1 MGYTID
7 AAGNIIQTSNTGAVG
22 SNFIPNVYE
31 QPIGA
36 LNSVGRQ
43 MYTENEDGTVT
54 APTYSLT
61 SNTPTF
67 DIGSMASIYGT
78 KYMPMFEWVS
88 QKQTGSVTFDPQE
101 GSIGSDEIQDQIEE
115 FTNEMGMT
123 PQEALK
129 KQQEEMLKAEVK
141 GTVGLLASNLGQNLG
156 RAVAAGGGPS
166 DLKVSSLWDAGK
178 EGPTARVLPKA
189 ELADIQAATNRQDA
203 LQAAIADIKNDK
215 KLTNVEIDTQTKA
228 LEAKSLAEATPRTA
242 SWGGNIK
249 DRSSALFPGEGEMTA
264 AGKATLYGSAG
275 AGGAAFLTGLISGDS
290 PIEAARTGLKVG
302 AATYIGTAL
311 LGPLGGLI
319 GGILGG
325 RVICNELMR
334 QGVMTREHVVLDY
347 RFTRDYLTPTHVKGY
362 HVWAVWMVKQM
373 RNGRMVK
380 LWAHVAGHRAN
391 EIAHIYGKRDK
402 PDYLGK
408 VYRKILEPICWSI
421 GLFCKQTDWSI
432 LYKTKEI

>member
-7 AAGNIIQTSNTGAVG
+7 AAGNIIQTSNTGVVG

-141 GTVGLLASNLGQNLG
+141 ATVGAVASNVGQNLG
-156 RAVAAGGGPS
+156 RAVAAGGGPG
-166 DLKVSSLWDAGK
+166 DLTLSSMWSAGK
-178 EGPTARVLPKA
+178 EGPTSVPKTTA
-189 ELADIQAATNRQDA
+189 QLSDIKAATDAQDA
-203 LQAAIADIKNDK
+203 LKAGIADINNK
-215 KLTNVEIDTQTKA
+215 KISNVQKDIEIKA
-228 LEAKSLAEATPRTA
+228 LQAKSPAPVATA
-242 SWGGNIK
+242 SWGSNIK
-249 DRSSALFPGEGEMTA
+249 DRFDPTSA
-264 AGKATLYGSAG
+264 AGKSTLYSAYG
-275 AGGAAFLTGLISGDS
+275 AGGATFLTGLLSGDS
-290 PIEAARTGLKVG
+290 AIDAAKQGLKVG

-373 RNGRMVK
+373 RKGRMVK

>member
-7 AAGNIIQTSNTGAVG
+7 AAGNIIQTSNTGVVG
-22 SNFIPNVYE
+22 SNFIPNIYE

-141 GTVGLLASNLGQNLG
+141 STVGLVASNVGQNLG
-156 RAVAAGGGPS
+156 RAVAAGGGVG
-166 DLKVSSLWDAGK
+166 DLTLSSMWSAGK
-178 EGPTARVLPKA
+178 EGPTAQVLPELKLQDLQA
-189 ELADIQAATNRQDA
+189 REDYTAGLADIK
-203 LQAAIADIKNDK
+203 ADKT
-215 KLTNVEIDTQTKA
+215 LSNVEKTAQSRDLKA
-228 LEAKSLAEATPRTA
+228 GFNEAGQQA
-242 SWGGNIK
+242 SWGSNIA
-249 DRSSALFPGEGEMTA
+249 DRSSALFPGEKGMTA
-264 AGKATLYGSAG
+264 AGKSTLYSSYGV
-275 AGGAAFLTGLISGDS
+275 GGATFLTELISGESAID
-290 PIEAARTGLKVG
+290 AARQGLKVG
-302 AATYIGTAL
+302 AAHYIGTAL
-311 LGPLGGLI
+311 LGPI
-319 GGILGG
+319 GGIIGSILGG

>member
-7 AAGNIIQTSNTGAVG
+7 AAGNIIQTSNTGVVG
-22 SNFIPNVYE
+22 SNFIPNIYE

-141 GTVGLLASNLGQNLG
+141 STVGLVASNVGQNLG
-156 RAVAAGGGPS
+156 RAVAAGGGVG
-166 DLKVSSLWDAGK
+166 DLKLSSMWSAGK
-178 EGPTARVLPKA
+178 EGPTAQVLP
-189 ELADIQAATNRQDA
+189 ELKLQD
-203 LQAAIADIKNDK
+203 LQAQQDYDAALKTINSSKTLNDTE
-215 KLTNVEIDTQTKA
+215 KLAQSRELKA
-228 LEAKSLAEATPRTA
+228 GFNEAGRQA
-242 SWGGNIK
+242 SWGSNIA
-249 DRSSALFPGEGEMTA
+249 DRSSALFPGEKGMTA
-264 AGKATLYGSAG
+264 AGKSTLYSSYGV
-275 AGGAAFLTGLISGDS
+275 GGATFLTELISGESAID
-290 PIEAARTGLKVG
+290 AARQGLKVG
-302 AATYIGTAL
+302 AAHYIGTAL
-311 LGPLGGLI
+311 LGPI
-319 GGILGG
+319 GGIIGSILGG

-373 RNGRMVK
+373 RKGRMVK

>member
-7 AAGNIIQTSNTGAVG
+7 AAGNIIQTSNTGVVG

-115 FTNEMGMT
+115 FTNEMGMS

-141 GTVGLLASNLGQNLG
+141 ATVGAVASNVGQNLG
-156 RAVAAGGGPS
+156 RAVAAGGGPG
-166 DLKVSSLWDAGK
+166 DLTLSSMWSAGK
-178 EGPTARVLPKA
+178 EGPTSVPKTTA
-189 ELADIQAATNRQDA
+189 QLSDIKAATDAQDA
-203 LQAAIADIKNDK
+203 LKAGIADINNK
-215 KLTNVEIDTQTKA
+215 KISNVQKDIEIKA
-228 LEAKSLAEATPRTA
+228 LQAKSPAPVATA
-242 SWGGNIK
+242 SWGSNIK
-249 DRSSALFPGEGEMTA
+249 DRFDPTSA
-264 AGKATLYGSAG
+264 AGKSTLYSAYG
-275 AGGAAFLTGLISGDS
+275 AGGATFLTGLLSGDS
-290 PIEAARTGLKVG
+290 AIDAAKQGLKVG

>member
-7 AAGNIIQTSNTGAVG
+7 AAGNIIQTSNTGVVG

-123 PQEALK
+123 PEEALK

-141 GTVGLLASNLGQNLG
+141 STVGLVASNVGQNLG
-156 RAVAAGGGPS
+156 RAVAAGGGVG
-166 DLKVSSLWDAGK
+166 DLKLSSMWSAGK
-178 EGPTARVLPKA
+178 EGPTAQVLP
-189 ELADIQAATNRQDA
+189 ELKLQD
-203 LQAAIADIKNDK
+203 LQAQQDYDAALKTINSSKTLNDTEKLAQSRELKDWRSVVADR
-215 KLTNVEIDTQTKA
+215 Q
-228 LEAKSLAEATPRTA
+228 A
-242 SWGGNIK
+242 SWGSNIA
-249 DRSSALFPGEGEMTA
+249 DRGSAVTSMFGKGEMTA

>member
-7 AAGNIIQTSNTGAVG
+7 AAGNIIQTSNTGVVG

-141 GTVGLLASNLGQNLG
+141 STVGLVASNVGQNLG
-156 RAVAAGGGPS
+156 RAVAAGGGVG
-166 DLKVSSLWDAGK
+166 DLKLSSMWSAGK
-178 EGPTARVLPKA
+178 EGPTAQVLP
-189 ELADIQAATNRQDA
+189 ELKLQD
-203 LQAAIADIKNDK
+203 LQAQQDYDAALKTINSSKTLNDTE
-215 KLTNVEIDTQTKA
+215 KLAQSRELKA
-228 LEAKSLAEATPRTA
+228 GFNEAGRQA
-242 SWGGNIK
+242 SWGSNIA
-249 DRSSALFPGEGEMTA
+249 DRSSALFPGEGGMTA
-264 AGKATLYGSAG
+264 AGKSTLYSSYGV
-275 AGGAAFLTGLISGDS
+275 GGATFLTELISGESAID
-290 PIEAARTGLKVG
+290 AARQGLKVG
-302 AATYIGTAL
+302 AAHYIGTAI
-311 LGPLGGLI
+311 LGPI
-319 GGILGG
+319 GGIIGSILGG

-373 RNGRMVK
+373 RKGRMVK

>member
-7 AAGNIIQTSNTGAVG
+7 AAGNIIQTSNTGVVG

-141 GTVGLLASNLGQNLG
+141 STVGLVASNVGQNLG
-156 RAVAAGGGPS
+156 RAYAAGGGVG
-166 DLKVSSLWDAGK
+166 DLNYQACG
-178 EGPTARVLPKA
+178 A
-189 ELADIQAATNRQDA
+189 LAKKGRQ
-203 LQAAIADIKNDK
+203 
-215 KLTNVEIDTQTKA
+215 
-228 LEAKSLAEATPRTA
+228 
-242 SWGGNIK
+242 
-249 DRSSALFPGEGEMTA
+249 
-264 AGKATLYGSAG
+264 
-275 AGGAAFLTGLISGDS
+275 
-290 PIEAARTGLKVG
+290 
-302 AATYIGTAL
+302 
-311 LGPLGGLI
+311 
-319 GGILGG
+319 
-325 RVICNELMR
+325 
-334 QGVMTREHVVLDY
+334 
-347 RFTRDYLTPTHVKGY
+347 
-362 HVWAVWMVKQM
+362 
-373 RNGRMVK
+373 
-380 LWAHVAGHRAN
+380 
-391 EIAHIYGKRDK
+391 
-402 PDYLGK
+402 
-408 VYRKILEPICWSI
+408 RKFS
-421 GLFCKQTDWSI
+421 QN
-432 LYKTKEI
+432 

>member
-123 PQEALK
+123 PEEALK

-141 GTVGLLASNLGQNLG
+141 ATVGAVASNVGQNLG
-156 RAVAAGGGPS
+156 RAVAAGGGPG
-166 DLKVSSLWDAGK
+166 DLTLSSMWSAGK
-178 EGPTARVLPKA
+178 EGPTSVPKTTA
-189 ELADIQAATNRQDA
+189 QLSDIKAATDAQDA
-203 LQAAIADIKNDK
+203 LKAGIADINNKEIS
-215 KLTNVEIDTQTKA
+215 NVQKDIEIKA
-228 LEAKSLAEATPRTA
+228 LQAKSPAPVATA
-242 SWGGNIK
+242 SWGSNIK
-249 DRSSALFPGEGEMTA
+249 DRFDPTSA
-264 AGKATLYGSAG
+264 AGKSTLYSAYG
-275 AGGAAFLTGLISGDS
+275 AGGATFLTGLLSGDS
-290 PIEAARTGLKVG
+290 AIDAAKQGLKVG

>member
-7 AAGNIIQTSNTGAVG
+7 AAGNIIQTSNTGVVG
-22 SNFIPNVYE
+22 SNFIPNIYE

-141 GTVGLLASNLGQNLG
+141 STVGLVASNVGQNLG
-156 RAVAAGGGPS
+156 RAYAAGGGVG
-166 DLKVSSLWDAGK
+166 DLKLSSMWSAGK
-178 EGPTARVLPKA
+178 EGPTAPVLPELK
-189 ELADIQAATNRQDA
+189 LADIKVATNAKDKFKA
-203 LQAAIADIKNDK
+203 EIADINDK
-215 KLTNVEIDTQTKA
+215 KISNVQKDTEIKKLQEKFTA
-228 LEAKSLAEATPRTA
+228 PTPTA
-242 SWGGNIK
+242 SWGSNIA
-249 DRSSALFPGEGEMTA
+249 DRSSALFPGEGGMTA
-264 AGKATLYGSAG
+264 AGKSTLYSSYGV
-275 AGGAAFLTGLISGDS
+275 GGATFLTELISGESAID
-290 PIEAARTGLKVG
+290 AARQGLKVG
-302 AATYIGTAL
+302 AAHYIGTAI
-311 LGPLGGLI
+311 LGPI
-319 GGILGG
+319 GGIIGSILGG

>member
-141 GTVGLLASNLGQNLG
+141 STVGLVASNVGQNLG
-156 RAVAAGGGPS
+156 RAVAAGGGVG
-166 DLKVSSLWDAGK
+166 DLKLSSMWSAGK
-178 EGPTARVLPKA
+178 EGPTAPVLP
-189 ELADIQAATNRQDA
+189 ELKLQD
-203 LQAAIADIKNDK
+203 LQAQQDYDAALKTINSSKTLNDTEKLAQSRELKDWRSVVADRQ
-215 KLTNVEIDTQTKA
+215 V
-228 LEAKSLAEATPRTA
+228 
-242 SWGGNIK
+242 SWGSNIA
-249 DRSSALFPGEGEMTA
+249 DRSSALFPGEGGMTA
-264 AGKATLYGSAG
+264 AGKSTLYSSYGV
-275 AGGAAFLTGLISGDS
+275 GGATFLTELISGESAID
-290 PIEAARTGLKVG
+290 AARQGLKVG
-302 AATYIGTAL
+302 AAHYIGTAL
-311 LGPLGGLI
+311 LGPI
-319 GGILGG
+319 GGIIGSILGG

>member
-123 PQEALK
+123 PEEALK

-141 GTVGLLASNLGQNLG
+141 STVGLVASNVGQNLG
-156 RAVAAGGGPS
+156 RAVAAGGGVG
-166 DLKVSSLWDAGK
+166 DLTLSSMWSAGK
-178 EGPTARVLPKA
+178 EGPTAQVLP
-189 ELADIQAATNRQDA
+189 ELKLQD
-203 LQAAIADIKNDK
+203 LQAQQDYDAALKTINSSKTLN
-215 KLTNVEIDTQTKA
+215 DTQKLAQSRELKA
-228 LEAKSLAEATPRTA
+228 GFNEAGRQA
-242 SWGGNIK
+242 SWGSNIA
-249 DRSSALFPGEGEMTA
+249 DRSSALFPGEKGMTA
-264 AGKATLYGSAG
+264 AGKSTLYSSYGV
-275 AGGAAFLTGLISGDS
+275 GGATFLTELISGESAID
-290 PIEAARTGLKVG
+290 AARQGLKVG
-302 AATYIGTAL
+302 AAHYIGTAL
-311 LGPLGGLI
+311 LGPI
-319 GGILGG
+319 GGIIGSILGG

>member
-7 AAGNIIQTSNTGAVG
+7 AAGNIIQTSNTGVVG

-141 GTVGLLASNLGQNLG
+141 STVGLVASNVGQNLG
-156 RAVAAGGGPS
+156 RAVAAGGGVG
-166 DLKVSSLWDAGK
+166 DLKLSSMWSAGK
-178 EGPTARVLPKA
+178 EGPTAQVLP
-189 ELADIQAATNRQDA
+189 ELKLQD
-203 LQAAIADIKNDK
+203 LQAQQDYDAALKTINSSKTLNDTE
-215 KLTNVEIDTQTKA
+215 KLAQSRELKDWRSVVTDRQ
-228 LEAKSLAEATPRTA
+228 A
-242 SWGGNIK
+242 SWGSNIA
-249 DRSSALFPGEGEMTA
+249 DRSSALFPGEKGMTA
-264 AGKATLYGSAG
+264 AGKSTLYSSYGV
-275 AGGAAFLTGLISGDS
+275 GGATFLTELISGESAID
-290 PIEAARTGLKVG
+290 AARQGLKVG
-302 AATYIGTAL
+302 AAHYIGTAL
-311 LGPLGGLI
+311 LGPI
-319 GGILGG
+319 GGIIGSILGG

>member
-7 AAGNIIQTSNTGAVG
+7 AAGNIIQTSNTGVVG

-141 GTVGLLASNLGQNLG
+141 STVGLVASNVGQNLG
-156 RAVAAGGGPS
+156 RAYAAGGGAG
-166 DLKVSSLWDAGK
+166 DLKLSSMWVRGK
-178 EGPTARVLPKA
+178 KGRQREFSQKQNLQTYKRSKIMMQLLKQ
-189 ELADIQAATNRQDA
+189 ELQILN
-203 LQAAIADIKNDK
+203 INDNE
-215 KLTNVEIDTQTKA
+215 KLAQSRE
-228 LEAKSLAEATPRTA
+228 
-242 SWGGNIK
+242 IK
-249 DRSSALFPGEGEMTA
+249 D
-264 AGKATLYGSAG
+264 
-275 AGGAAFLTGLISGDS
+275 
-290 PIEAARTGLKVG
+290 
-302 AATYIGTAL
+302 
-311 LGPLGGLI
+311 
-319 GGILGG
+319 
-325 RVICNELMR
+325 
-334 QGVMTREHVVLDY
+334 
-347 RFTRDYLTPTHVKGY
+347 
-362 HVWAVWMVKQM
+362 
-373 RNGRMVK
+373 
-380 LWAHVAGHRAN
+380 
-391 EIAHIYGKRDK
+391 
-402 PDYLGK
+402 
-408 VYRKILEPICWSI
+408 
-421 GLFCKQTDWSI
+421 
-432 LYKTKEI
+432 

>member
-7 AAGNIIQTSNTGAVG
+7 AAGNIIQTSNTGVVG
-22 SNFIPNVYE
+22 SNFIPNIYE

-115 FTNEMGMT
+115 FTNEMGMS

-141 GTVGLLASNLGQNLG
+141 STVGLVASNVGQNLG
-156 RAVAAGGGPS
+156 RAVAAGGGVG
-166 DLKVSSLWDAGK
+166 DLKLSSMWSAGK
-178 EGPTARVLPKA
+178 EGPTAQVLPELK
-189 ELADIQAATNRQDA
+189 LADIKAATDA
-203 LQAAIADIKNDK
+203 KDKFEAGIADINDK
-215 KLTNVEIDTQTKA
+215 KISNVQKDTEIKKLQEKFTA
-228 LEAKSLAEATPRTA
+228 PTPTA
-242 SWGGNIK
+242 SWGSNIA
-249 DRSSALFPGEGEMTA
+249 DRSSALFPGEGGMTA
-264 AGKATLYGSAG
+264 AGKSTLYSSYGV
-275 AGGAAFLTGLISGDS
+275 GGATFLTELISGESAID
-290 PIEAARTGLKVG
+290 AARQGLKVG
-302 AATYIGTAL
+302 AAHYIGTAL
-311 LGPLGGLI
+311 LGPI
-319 GGILGG
+319 GGIIGSILGG

>member
-7 AAGNIIQTSNTGAVG
+7 AAGNIIQTSNTGVVG

-141 GTVGLLASNLGQNLG
+141 ATVGAVASNVGQNLG
-156 RAVAAGGGPS
+156 RAVAAGGGPG
-166 DLKVSSLWDAGK
+166 DLTLSSMWSAGK
-178 EGPTARVLPKA
+178 EGPTSVPKTTA
-189 ELADIQAATNRQDA
+189 QLSDIKAATDAQDA
-203 LQAAIADIKNDK
+203 LKAGIADINNKQIS
-215 KLTNVEIDTQTKA
+215 NVQKDIEIKA
-228 LEAKSLAEATPRTA
+228 LQAKSPAPVATA
-242 SWGGNIK
+242 SWGSNIK
-249 DRSSALFPGEGEMTA
+249 DRFDPTSA
-264 AGKATLYGSAG
+264 AGKSTLYSAYG
-275 AGGAAFLTGLISGDS
+275 AGGATFLTGLLSGDS
-290 PIEAARTGLKVG
+290 AIDAAKQGLKVG

-373 RNGRMVK
+373 RKGRMVK

>member
-141 GTVGLLASNLGQNLG
+141 STVGLVASNVGQNLG
-156 RAVAAGGGPS
+156 RAYAAGGGVG
-166 DLKVSSLWDAGK
+166 DLKLSSMWSAGK
-178 EGPTARVLPKA
+178 EGPTAQVLP
-189 ELADIQAATNRQDA
+189 ELKLQD
-203 LQAAIADIKNDK
+203 LQAQQDYDAALKTINSSKTLNDTE
-215 KLTNVEIDTQTKA
+215 KLAQSRELKDWRSVVTDRQ
-228 LEAKSLAEATPRTA
+228 A

-249 DRSSALFPGEGEMTA
+249 DRLDTGLIDGKGSAL
-264 AGKATLYGSAG
+264 GKSSLYSAYG
-275 AGGAAFLTGLISGDS
+275 AGGATFLTELISGESAID
-290 PIEAARTGLKVG
+290 AARKGLKVG
-302 AATYIGTAL
+302 AATYIGSFF
-311 LGPLGGLI
+311 GPLGTLVGS
-319 GGILGG
+319 ILGG

>member
-7 AAGNIIQTSNTGAVG
+7 AAGNIIQTSNTGVVG

-141 GTVGLLASNLGQNLG
+141 ATVGAVASNVGQNLG
-156 RAVAAGGGPS
+156 RAVAAGGGPG
-166 DLKVSSLWDAGK
+166 DLTLSSMWSAGK
-178 EGPTARVLPKA
+178 EGPTSVPKTTA
-189 ELADIQAATNRQDA
+189 QLSDIKAATDAQDA
-203 LQAAIADIKNDK
+203 LKAGIADINNKEIS
-215 KLTNVEIDTQTKA
+215 NVQKDIEIKA
-228 LEAKSLAEATPRTA
+228 LQAKSPAPVATA
-242 SWGGNIK
+242 SWGSNIK
-249 DRSSALFPGEGEMTA
+249 DRFDPTSA
-264 AGKATLYGSAG
+264 AGKSTLYSAYG
-275 AGGAAFLTGLISGDS
+275 AGGATFLTGLLSGDS
-290 PIEAARTGLKVG
+290 PIEAAKQGLKVG

-373 RNGRMVK
+373 RKGRMVK

>member
-141 GTVGLLASNLGQNLG
+141 STVGLVASNVGQNLG
-156 RAVAAGGGPS
+156 RAVAAGGGVG
-166 DLKVSSLWDAGK
+166 DLKLSSMWSAGK
-178 EGPTARVLPKA
+178 EGPTAPVLP
-189 ELADIQAATNRQDA
+189 ELKLQD
-203 LQAAIADIKNDK
+203 LQAREDYTAALKTIDSSKTLNDTE
-215 KLTNVEIDTQTKA
+215 KLAQSRDLKA
-228 LEAKSLAEATPRTA
+228 GFNEAGRQA
-242 SWGGNIK
+242 SWGSNIA
-249 DRSSALFPGEGEMTA
+249 DRSSALFPGEDGKMTA
-264 AGKATLYGSAG
+264 AGKSTLYSSYGV
-275 AGGAAFLTGLISGDS
+275 GGATFLTELISGESAID
-290 PIEAARTGLKVG
+290 AARQGLKVG
-302 AATYIGTAL
+302 AAHYIGTAL
-311 LGPLGGLI
+311 LGPI
-319 GGILGG
+319 GGIIGSILGG

>member
-7 AAGNIIQTSNTGAVG
+7 AAGNIIQTSNTGVVG

-141 GTVGLLASNLGQNLG
+141 ATVGAVASNVGQNLG
-156 RAVAAGGGPS
+156 RAVAAGGGPG
-166 DLKVSSLWDAGK
+166 DLTLSSMWSAGK
-178 EGPTARVLPKA
+178 EGPTSVPKTTA
-189 ELADIQAATNRQDA
+189 QLSDIKAATDAQDA
-203 LQAAIADIKNDK
+203 LKAGIADINNKQIS
-215 KLTNVEIDTQTKA
+215 NVQKDIEIKA
-228 LEAKSLAEATPRTA
+228 LQAKSPAPVATA
-242 SWGGNIK
+242 SWGSNIK
-249 DRSSALFPGEGEMTA
+249 DRFDPTSA
-264 AGKATLYGSAG
+264 AGKSTLYSAYG
-275 AGGAAFLTGLISGDS
+275 AGGATFLTGLLSGDS
-290 PIEAARTGLKVG
+290 AIDAAKQGLKVG

>member
-7 AAGNIIQTSNTGAVG
+7 AAGNIIQTSNTGVVG
-22 SNFIPNVYE
+22 SNFIPNIYE

-141 GTVGLLASNLGQNLG
+141 ATVGAVASNVGQNLG
-156 RAVAAGGGPS
+156 RAVAAGGGPG
-166 DLKVSSLWDAGK
+166 DLTLSSMWSAGK
-178 EGPTARVLPKA
+178 EGPTSVPKTTA
-189 ELADIQAATNRQDA
+189 QLSDIKAATDAQDA
-203 LQAAIADIKNDK
+203 LKAGIADINNK
-215 KLTNVEIDTQTKA
+215 KISNVQKDIEIKA
-228 LEAKSLAEATPRTA
+228 LQAKSPAPVATA
-242 SWGGNIK
+242 SWGSNIK
-249 DRSSALFPGEGEMTA
+249 DRFDPTSA
-264 AGKATLYGSAG
+264 AGKSTLYSAYG
-275 AGGAAFLTGLISGDS
+275 AGGATFLTELISGESAID
-290 PIEAARTGLKVG
+290 AARKGLKVG
-302 AATYIGTAL
+302 AATYIGSFF
-311 LGPLGGLI
+311 GPLGTLVGS
-319 GGILGG
+319 ILGG

>member
-7 AAGNIIQTSNTGAVG
+7 AAGNIIQTSNTGVVG
-22 SNFIPNVYE
+22 SNFIPNIYE

-123 PQEALK
+123 PEEALK

-141 GTVGLLASNLGQNLG
+141 ATVGAVASNVGQNLG
-156 RAVAAGGGPS
+156 RAVAAGGGPG
-166 DLKVSSLWDAGK
+166 DLTLSSMWSAGK
-178 EGPTARVLPKA
+178 EGPTSVPKTTA
-189 ELADIQAATNRQDA
+189 QLSDIKAATDAQDA
-203 LQAAIADIKNDK
+203 LKAGIADINNKEIS
-215 KLTNVEIDTQTKA
+215 NVQKDIEIKA
-228 LEAKSLAEATPRTA
+228 LQAKSPAPVATA
-242 SWGGNIK
+242 SWGSNIK
-249 DRSSALFPGEGEMTA
+249 DRFDPTSA
-264 AGKATLYGSAG
+264 AGKSTLYSAYG
-275 AGGAAFLTGLISGDS
+275 AGGATFLTGLLSGDS
-290 PIEAARTGLKVG
+290 PIEAAKQGLKVG

>member
-141 GTVGLLASNLGQNLG
+141 ATVGAVASNVGQNLG
-156 RAVAAGGGPS
+156 RAVAAGGGPG
-166 DLKVSSLWDAGK
+166 DLTLSSMWSAGK
-178 EGPTARVLPKA
+178 EGPTSVPKTTA
-189 ELADIQAATNRQDA
+189 QLSDIKAATDAQDA
-203 LQAAIADIKNDK
+203 LKAGIADINNK
-215 KLTNVEIDTQTKA
+215 KISNVQKDIEIKA
-228 LEAKSLAEATPRTA
+228 LQAKSPAPVATA
-242 SWGGNIK
+242 SWGSNIK
-249 DRSSALFPGEGEMTA
+249 DRFDPTSA
-264 AGKATLYGSAG
+264 AGKSTLYSAYG
-275 AGGAAFLTGLISGDS
+275 AGGATFLTGLLSGDS
-290 PIEAARTGLKVG
+290 AIDAAKQGLKVG

>member
-7 AAGNIIQTSNTGAVG
+7 AAGNIIQTSNTGVVG
-22 SNFIPNVYE
+22 SNFIPNIYE

-141 GTVGLLASNLGQNLG
+141 STVGLVASNVGQNLG
-156 RAVAAGGGPS
+156 RAYAAGGGVG
-166 DLKVSSLWDAGK
+166 DLKLSSMWSAGK
-178 EGPTARVLPKA
+178 EGPTAQVLPKLKLQDLQKREEYDA
-189 ELADIQAATNRQDA
+189 ALKTIDSSKTLNDTEKLAQSRDLKAGFNEAGRQ
-203 LQAAIADIKNDK
+203 
-215 KLTNVEIDTQTKA
+215 
-228 LEAKSLAEATPRTA
+228 A
-242 SWGGNIK
+242 SWGSNIK
-249 DRSSALFPGEGEMTA
+249 DRFDPTSA
-264 AGKATLYGSAG
+264 AGKSTLYSAYG
-275 AGGAAFLTGLISGDS
+275 AGGATFLTELISGESAID
-290 PIEAARTGLKVG
+290 AAKKGLKVG
-302 AATYIGTAL
+302 AATYIGSFF
-311 LGPLGGLI
+311 GPLGTLVGS
-319 GGILGG
+319 ILGG

>member
-7 AAGNIIQTSNTGAVG
+7 AAGNIIQTSNTGVVG
-22 SNFIPNVYE
+22 SNFIPNIYE

-141 GTVGLLASNLGQNLG
+141 ATVGAVASNVGQNLG
-156 RAVAAGGGPS
+156 RAVAAGGGPG
-166 DLKVSSLWDAGK
+166 DLTLSSMWSAGK
-178 EGPTARVLPKA
+178 EGPTSVPKTTA
-189 ELADIQAATNRQDA
+189 QLSDIKAATDAQDA
-203 LQAAIADIKNDK
+203 LKAGIADINNK
-215 KLTNVEIDTQTKA
+215 KISNVQKDIEIKA
-228 LEAKSLAEATPRTA
+228 LQAKSPAPVATA
-242 SWGGNIK
+242 SWGSNIK
-249 DRSSALFPGEGEMTA
+249 DRFDPTSA
-264 AGKATLYGSAG
+264 AGKSTLYSAYG
-275 AGGAAFLTGLISGDS
+275 AGGATFLTGLLSGDS
-290 PIEAARTGLKVG
+290 AIDAAKQGLKVG

-373 RNGRMVK
+373 RKGRMVK

>member
-7 AAGNIIQTSNTGAVG
+7 AAGNIIQTSNTGVVG
-22 SNFIPNVYE
+22 SNFIPNIYE

-141 GTVGLLASNLGQNLG
+141 STVGLVASNVGQNLG
-156 RAVAAGGGPS
+156 RAVAAGGGPG
-166 DLKVSSLWDAGK
+166 DLTLSSMWSAGK
-178 EGPTARVLPKA
+178 EGPTSVPKTTA
-189 ELADIQAATNRQDA
+189 QLSDIKAATDAQDA
-203 LQAAIADIKNDK
+203 LKAGIADINNKEIS
-215 KLTNVEIDTQTKA
+215 NVQKDIEIKA
-228 LEAKSLAEATPRTA
+228 LQAKSPAPVATA
-242 SWGGNIK
+242 SWGSNIK
-249 DRSSALFPGEGEMTA
+249 DRFDPTSA
-264 AGKATLYGSAG
+264 AGKSTLYSAYG
-275 AGGAAFLTGLISGDS
+275 AGGATFLTGLLSGDS
-290 PIEAARTGLKVG
+290 AIDAAKQGLKVG

>member
-141 GTVGLLASNLGQNLG
+141 STVGLVASNVGQNLG
-156 RAVAAGGGPS
+156 RAYAAGGGVG
-166 DLKVSSLWDAGK
+166 DLTLSSMWSAGE

-189 ELADIQAATNRQDA
+189 KLADIQTATNSQDA
-203 LQAAIADIKNDK
+203 LEAGIADIKMIK
-215 KLTNVEIDTQTKA
+215 K
-228 LEAKSLAEATPRTA
+228 
-242 SWGGNIK
+242 
-249 DRSSALFPGEGEMTA
+249 
-264 AGKATLYGSAG
+264 
-275 AGGAAFLTGLISGDS
+275 
-290 PIEAARTGLKVG
+290 
-302 AATYIGTAL
+302 
-311 LGPLGGLI
+311 
-319 GGILGG
+319 
-325 RVICNELMR
+325 
-334 QGVMTREHVVLDY
+334 
-347 RFTRDYLTPTHVKGY
+347 
-362 HVWAVWMVKQM
+362 
-373 RNGRMVK
+373 
-380 LWAHVAGHRAN
+380 
-391 EIAHIYGKRDK
+391 
-402 PDYLGK
+402 
-408 VYRKILEPICWSI
+408 
-421 GLFCKQTDWSI
+421 
-432 LYKTKEI
+432 

>member
-7 AAGNIIQTSNTGAVG
+7 AAGNIIQTSNTGVVG
-22 SNFIPNVYE
+22 SNFIPNIYE

-141 GTVGLLASNLGQNLG
+141 STVGLVASNVGQNLG
-156 RAVAAGGGPS
+156 RAYAAGGGVG
-166 DLKVSSLWDAGK
+166 DLKLSSMWSAGK
-178 EGPTARVLPKA
+178 EGPTAQVLP
-189 ELADIQAATNRQDA
+189 ELKLQD
-203 LQAAIADIKNDK
+203 LQAQQDYDAALKTINSSKTLNDTE
-215 KLTNVEIDTQTKA
+215 KLAQSRDLKA
-228 LEAKSLAEATPRTA
+228 GFNEAGRQA
-242 SWGGNIK
+242 SWGSNIA
-249 DRSSALFPGEGEMTA
+249 DRSSALFPGEGGMTA
-264 AGKATLYGSAG
+264 AGKSTLYSSYGV
-275 AGGAAFLTGLISGDS
+275 GGATFLTELISGESAID
-290 PIEAARTGLKVG
+290 AARQGLKVG
-302 AATYIGTAL
+302 AAHYIGTAL
-311 LGPLGGLI
+311 LGPI
-319 GGILGG
+319 GGIIGSILGG

>member
-141 GTVGLLASNLGQNLG
+141 STVGLVASNVGQNLG
-156 RAVAAGGGPS
+156 RAYAAGGGVG
-166 DLKVSSLWDAGK
+166 DLKLSSMWSAGK
-178 EGPTARVLPKA
+178 EGPTAQVLP
-189 ELADIQAATNRQDA
+189 ELKLQD
-203 LQAAIADIKNDK
+203 LQAQQDYDAALKTINSSKTLNDTE
-215 KLTNVEIDTQTKA
+215 KLAQSRDLKA
-228 LEAKSLAEATPRTA
+228 GFNEAGRQA
-242 SWGGNIK
+242 SWGSNIA
-249 DRSSALFPGEGEMTA
+249 DRSSALFPGEGGMTA
-264 AGKATLYGSAG
+264 AGKSTLYSSYGV
-275 AGGAAFLTGLISGDS
+275 GGATFLTELISGESAID
-290 PIEAARTGLKVG
+290 AARQGLKVG
-302 AATYIGTAL
+302 AATYIGSFF
-311 LGPLGGLI
+311 GPLGTLVGS
-319 GGILGG
+319 ILGG

>member
-141 GTVGLLASNLGQNLG
+141 STVGLVASNVGQNLG
-156 RAVAAGGGPS
+156 RAYAAGGGVG
-166 DLKVSSLWDAGK
+166 DLKLSSMWSAGK
-178 EGPTARVLPKA
+178 EGPTAPVLP
-189 ELADIQAATNRQDA
+189 ELKLQD
-203 LQAAIADIKNDK
+203 LQAQQDYDAAIKTINSSKTLNDTE
-215 KLTNVEIDTQTKA
+215 KLAQSRELKA
-228 LEAKSLAEATPRTA
+228 GFNEAGRKA
-242 SWGGNIK
+242 SWGSNIA
-249 DRSSALFPGEGEMTA
+249 DRSSALFPGEGGMTA
-264 AGKATLYGSAG
+264 AGKSTLYSSYGV
-275 AGGAAFLTGLISGDS
+275 GGATFLTGLISGDS
-290 PIEAARTGLKVG
+290 PIEAARQGLKVG
-302 AATYIGTAL
+302 AAHYIGTAL
-311 LGPLGGLI
+311 LGPI
-319 GGILGG
+319 GGIIGSILGG

>member
-7 AAGNIIQTSNTGAVG
+7 AAGNIIQTSNTGVVG

-141 GTVGLLASNLGQNLG
+141 STVGLVASNVGQNLG
-156 RAVAAGGGPS
+156 RAVAAGGGVG
-166 DLKVSSLWDAGK
+166 DLKLSSMWSAGK
-178 EGPTARVLPKA
+178 EGPTAQVLPELKLQDLQA
-189 ELADIQAATNRQDA
+189 REDYTAGLADIK
-203 LQAAIADIKNDK
+203 ADKT
-215 KLTNVEIDTQTKA
+215 LSNVEKTAQSRDLKA
-228 LEAKSLAEATPRTA
+228 GFNEAGRQA
-242 SWGGNIK
+242 SWGSNIA
-249 DRSSALFPGEGEMTA
+249 DRSSALFPGEGGMTA
-264 AGKATLYGSAG
+264 AGKSTLYSSYGV
-275 AGGAAFLTGLISGDS
+275 GGATFLTELISGESAID
-290 PIEAARTGLKVG
+290 AARQGLKVG
-302 AATYIGTAL
+302 AAHYIGTAI
-311 LGPLGGLI
+311 LGPI
-319 GGILGG
+319 GGIIGSILGG

>member
-7 AAGNIIQTSNTGAVG
+7 AAGNIIQTSNTGVVG

-141 GTVGLLASNLGQNLG
+141 ATVGAVASNVGQNLG
-156 RAVAAGGGPS
+156 RAVAAGGGPG
-166 DLKVSSLWDAGK
+166 DLTLSSMWSAGK
-178 EGPTARVLPKA
+178 EGPTSVPKTTA
-189 ELADIQAATNRQDA
+189 QLSDIKAATDAQDA
-203 LQAAIADIKNDK
+203 LKAGIADINNKQIS
-215 KLTNVEIDTQTKA
+215 NVQKDIEIKA
-228 LEAKSLAEATPRTA
+228 LQAKSPAPVATA
-242 SWGGNIK
+242 SWGSNIK
-249 DRSSALFPGEGEMTA
+249 DRFDPTSA
-264 AGKATLYGSAG
+264 AGKSTLYSAYG
-275 AGGAAFLTGLISGDS
+275 AGGATFLTGLLSGDS
-290 PIEAARTGLKVG
+290 PIEAAKQGLKVG

>member
-7 AAGNIIQTSNTGAVG
+7 AAGNIIQTSNTGVVG

-141 GTVGLLASNLGQNLG
+141 ATVGAVASNVGQNLG
-156 RAVAAGGGPS
+156 RAVAAGGGPG
-166 DLKVSSLWDAGK
+166 DLTLSSMWSAGK
-178 EGPTARVLPKA
+178 EGPTSVPKTTA
-189 ELADIQAATNRQDA
+189 QLSDIKAATDAQDA
-203 LQAAIADIKNDK
+203 LKAGIADINNKEIS
-215 KLTNVEIDTQTKA
+215 NVQKDIEIKA
-228 LEAKSLAEATPRTA
+228 LQAKSPAPVATA
-242 SWGGNIK
+242 SWGSNIK
-249 DRSSALFPGEGEMTA
+249 DRFDPTSA
-264 AGKATLYGSAG
+264 AGKSTLYSAYG
-275 AGGAAFLTGLISGDS
+275 AGGATFLTGLLSGDS
-290 PIEAARTGLKVG
+290 AIDAAKQGLKVG

>member
-7 AAGNIIQTSNTGAVG
+7 AAGNIIQTSNTGVVG

-123 PQEALK
+123 PEEALK

-141 GTVGLLASNLGQNLG
+141 ATVGAVASNVGQNLG
-156 RAVAAGGGPS
+156 RAVAAGGGPG
-166 DLKVSSLWDAGK
+166 DLTLSSMWSAGK
-178 EGPTARVLPKA
+178 EGPTSVPKTTA
-189 ELADIQAATNRQDA
+189 QLSDIKAATDAQDA
-203 LQAAIADIKNDK
+203 LKAGIADINNKEIS
-215 KLTNVEIDTQTKA
+215 NVQKDIEIKA
-228 LEAKSLAEATPRTA
+228 LQAKSPAPVATA
-242 SWGGNIK
+242 SWGSNIK
-249 DRSSALFPGEGEMTA
+249 DRFDPTSA
-264 AGKATLYGSAG
+264 AGKSTLYSAYG
-275 AGGAAFLTGLISGDS
+275 AGGATFLTGLLSGDS
-290 PIEAARTGLKVG
+290 PIEAAKQGLKVG

>member
-7 AAGNIIQTSNTGAVG
+7 AAGNIIQTSNTGVVG

-141 GTVGLLASNLGQNLG
+141 STVGLVASNVGQNLG
-156 RAVAAGGGPS
+156 RAVAAGGGVG
-166 DLKVSSLWDAGK
+166 DLKLSSMWSAGK
-178 EGPTARVLPKA
+178 EGPTAQVLP
-189 ELADIQAATNRQDA
+189 ELKLQD
-203 LQAAIADIKNDK
+203 LQAQQDYDAALKTINSSKTLNDTE
-215 KLTNVEIDTQTKA
+215 KLAQSRELKA
-228 LEAKSLAEATPRTA
+228 GFNEAGRQA
-242 SWGGNIK
+242 SWGSNIA
-249 DRSSALFPGEGEMTA
+249 DRSSALFPGEGGMTA
-264 AGKATLYGSAG
+264 AGKSTLYSSYGV
-275 AGGAAFLTGLISGDS
+275 GGATFLTGLISGDS
-290 PIEAARTGLKVG
+290 PIEAARQGLKVG
-302 AATYIGTAL
+302 AAHYIGTAL
-311 LGPLGGLI
+311 LGPI
-319 GGILGG
+319 GGIIGSILGG

-373 RNGRMVK
+373 RKGRMVK